1 MMASKQRGK
10 QPVGILVAVFLT
22 LFVCRLCLF
31 FTGVSLRPDPPTAE
45 EAKAFLTRHRDDI
58 GIVVEYLKDLDQDDA
73 SIKYIYNHGTVFYDY
88 VDHDVSSKEVTASL
102 RRLWFAGCTTI
113 GKNDNTISFM
123 IWTHIIYDVDCGIAC
138 TIDGQG
144 TPKTEF
150 QTKLKQIGDGWFY
163 YYDDYEEYRAH
174 PSKYEEN
181 QPWAVP

>member
-1 MMASKQRGK
+1 MASKQRGK

-58 GIVVEYLKDLDQDDA
+58 GIVVEYLKDLDQDYA

-88 VDHDVSSKEVTASL
+88 VDHDISSKEVTASL

-181 QPWAVP
+181 QPWVVP